1 MALGSTINSYALA
14 RESRA
19 VSTAL
24 PAWYGP
30 STTAE
35 AAAPGGAGGGGNA
48 AGNFQKQMAGF
59 YGVVQGVNL
68 ALNSFTSILKTT
80 TIQALQQEAR
90 ARGDLSTA
98 LRSQAKFSAGAE
110 FARGIPGIGGAIG
123 GVIQA
128 MHEQRQQR
136 LGTEHMAKAA
146 EVLERRIPQMT
157 QSLDQASMD
166 IAAGSLR
173 IKYNQAPEMLAYQST
188 MLAIQKGKGGPGYE
202 LESIKA
208 ERTVLDEEVQARK
221 AELSGVKAESQA
233 AKPGIGL
240 SEFGIVDRLKDAKER
255 LVQAEEARAKY
266 ETPTVRAKEAGFKT
280 RKQTLEEQAG
290 IEYGM
295 AYFRGMTPTAA
306 PSWQSFGV
314 GAKGVPT
321 AAPDAAI
328 INVNLVSMGD
338 DVKAALKGVN
348 P

>member
-1 MALGSTINSYALA
+1 MALGSTINSHALA

-221 AELSGVKAESQA
+221 AENQA
-233 AKPGIGL
+233 A
-240 SEFGIVDRLKDAKER
+240 RDARANWPRGGGKIADIAGTEQFTKER

-328 INVNLVSMGD
+328 INVNLVSMD
-338 DVKAALKGVN
+338 DSVKAALKGVN